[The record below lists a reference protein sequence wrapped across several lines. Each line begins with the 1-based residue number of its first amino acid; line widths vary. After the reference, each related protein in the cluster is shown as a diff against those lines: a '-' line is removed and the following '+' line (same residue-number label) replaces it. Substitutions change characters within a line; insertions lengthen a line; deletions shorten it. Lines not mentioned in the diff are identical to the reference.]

1 MYVAVLTQS
10 GHLYVFQFELSRAEN
25 WKEIRQSQ
33 MNNTV
38 LMDEDGMEKLTSLVD
53 YPYQKKYKEMLHQ
66 FDYVPKYPNAKKSRK
81 GKKVEPDPEEE
92 SGEPKKPY

>member
-1 MYVAVLTQS
+1 
-10 GHLYVFQFELSRAEN
+10 
-25 WKEIRQSQ
+25 